1 MADDYVKHEV
11 SIKIAIYSHDYE
23 KVLVMVYPDR
33 EGIHGLPGGHLED
46 NELPDQALVRELSEE
61 LGISLGTFEKK
72 GFFLRS
78 GSEGSVILAYTA
90 TAPSDIALN
99 PPDPDFEH
107 AVWMT
112 ADEVEAIE
120 HLSIEYKKLVA
131 ENWPNK

>member
-11 SIKIAIYSHDYE
+11 STKIAIYSYDYE
-23 KVLVMVYPDR
+23 KVLVMVYPPR

-46 NELPDQALVRELSEE
+46 NELPDQALVRELNEE
-61 LGISLGTFEKK
+61 LGISLETFEKK
-72 GFFLRS
+72 SFFLRS
-78 GSEGSVILAYTA
+78 GHEGSVILAYTA
-90 TAPSDIALN
+90 IASADIALN

-112 ADEVEAIE
+112 NDEVQAIR
-120 HLSIEYKKLVA
+120 HLSIEYKKFVT